1 MDNRGR
7 HCASAHTE
15 ENFLIFRPLRAS
27 IALGLI
33 VPAIA
38 ACGGGD
44 DAETTTPTSP
54 SANGAATAPGGS
66 TGTAMVATP
75 DAGSPSPAV
84 ASSQP
89 SQPSTAGSAGSVT
102 IDGQV
107 TAIREVHRCEPY
119 FDSEDGLDL
128 IGIGDGVEAFVTLN
142 PPPAGSGFT
151 MFEISIQGKNA
162 GGVFS
167 GMANSLDGTTWT
179 DEFDEPLPGRPF
191 ERTDDRISGTL
202 ELVEA
207 QVGEEVRDVTVD
219 FEIPAE
225 ISEC

>member
-1 MDNRGR
+1 M
-7 HCASAHTE
+7 
-15 ENFLIFRPLRAS
+15 IFRPLRAS

-44 DAETTTPTSP
+44 DAENSAPT
-54 SANGAATAPGGS
+54 ALATNGVATAPGGS
-66 TGTAMVATP
+66 TGTTIVATP
-75 DAGSPSPAV
+75 GAGSPSPTV
-84 ASSQP
+84 ASTQPAQP
-89 SQPSTAGSAGSVT
+89 SNTGSAGSVT

-107 TAIREVHRCEPY
+107 TAIREVRRCEPY
-119 FDSEDGLDL
+119 FESEDGLDL
-128 IGIGDGVEAFVTLN
+128 TGIGDGVMAFVTLN

-151 MFEISIQGKNA
+151 MFEISIQGEKA
-162 GGVFS
+162 GGIFA

-191 ERTDDRISGTL
+191 ERTNDRISGTL

-207 QVGEEVRDVTVD
+207 RTGEEVRDVTVEL
-219 FEIPAE
+219 EIPAE
-225 ISEC
+225 IVDC